1 MREVADSDAASERGL
16 SLSVALR
23 ATKENVWEEE
33 DEHFINGRS
42 IDVHDVGIVNRSQGV
57 LTAVADLLV
66 SRLVAGK
73 APGPYVERVSYRYR
87 MVAGRSAS
95 AVLSPSRLFAI

>member
-33 DEHFINGRS
+33 DDHFINGRS
-42 IDVHDVGIVNRSQGV
+42 VDVHDLGIVNRSWGV
-57 LTAVADLLV
+57 VTAVEDLLV
-66 SRLVAGK
+66 SRLVAAK
-73 APGPYVERVSYRYR
+73 ARGFYVSRVAYRYR
-87 MVAGRSAS
+87 MV
-95 AVLSPSRLFAI
+95 LSR

>member
-42 IDVHDVGIVNRSQGV
+42 LDVHGLCIVNRSRGV
-57 LTAVADLLV
+57 LSAVEDLFV
-66 SRLVAGK
+66 SRLVAAK
-73 APGPYVERVSYRYR
+73 MPGSYVSRVSYRCR
-87 MVAGRSAS
+87 IVAGRSAS
-95 AVLSPSRLFAI
+95 AVLSPSRLLQF